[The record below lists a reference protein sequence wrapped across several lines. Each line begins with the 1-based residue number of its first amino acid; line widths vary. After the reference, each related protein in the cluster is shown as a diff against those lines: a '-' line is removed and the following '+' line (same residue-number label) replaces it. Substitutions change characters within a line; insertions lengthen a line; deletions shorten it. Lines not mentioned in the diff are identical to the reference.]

1 MVCTGCLS
9 GGLVGGTVYGLDCK
23 TVKDSISRRILL
35 FDVAPWPMQKV
46 SCRWF
51 FRLDGHMLHIYPRK
65 LRKHAPPKTTA
76 QIDTAAQKIEL
87 ANTASEYFDHRP
99 AGQPA

>member
-1 MVCTGCLS
+1 
-9 GGLVGGTVYGLDCK
+9 
-23 TVKDSISRRILL
+23 
-35 FDVAPWPMQKV
+35 
-46 SCRWF
+46 
-51 FRLDGHMLHIYPRK
+51 MLHIYPRK